1 MSEKSRILILEDDRH
16 IGLALQIRLRA
27 SGYDVELASSV
38 FEATKQIEQF
48 EPNAALLDYNLP
60 DGNGIDF
67 IQALRALDDGRNIII
82 VIMTASR
89 QVGLRELAL
98 DSGADFVL
106 EKPFDSSALLKS
118 LSALN
123 PVKLAG

>member
-67 IQALRALDDGRNIII
+67 IQALRVLDDGRNIII

-118 LSALN
+118 LSAMT
-123 PVKLAG
+123 PVKLAS

>member
-67 IQALRALDDGRNIII
+67 IQALRVLDDGSNIII

-89 QVGLRELAL
+89 QAGLRELAL
-98 DSGADFVL
+98 NSGADFVL
-106 EKPFDSSALLKS
+106 EKPFDSTALLNS

-123 PVKLAG
+123 PVKLAS